1 MAKRVSYGAT
11 MKFKTA
17 QLAKHW
23 VATKSDKTTP
33 LTPEETK
40 ANTTLLENTLSK
52 VLLSENLVVFTGLGT
67 SLCLIDPSN
76 SRPIA
81 PTMADL
87 WAKSQ
92 KQIANFA
99 TILAKV
105 KHPQTKPGLYEEDI
119 ELLLS
124 RCQMQNAL
132 SKDKEIEAFVTAV
145 ETLITEQCRF
155 LDKLPKG
162 QGLPVHESFLR
173 KIARRS
179 PRHPRARLFT
189 TNYDLCFETAAAR
202 AGFVI
207 IDGFSHTNPQDFDG
221 NYFNYD
227 IVKREGEN
235 ETPKYI
241 SNVFQLLKLHGSV
254 DWDRDSDG
262 SVKRSNSPKR
272 PVIIYPRNG
281 KFESSYD
288 HPYLEMMSRFQ
299 SSLRQPN
306 TGLLIIGFG
315 FRDSHLVQPI
325 LSATRSNVSLKI
337 AAVGPN
343 YDSSPPDT
351 IRQLESL
358 IDNGDR
364 RVTLVSGTFEELT
377 ETIPDLVA
385 ETEEEVH
392 RGRTKRLITS

>member
-1 MAKRVSYGAT
+1 
-11 MKFKTA
+11 MKFKTS
-17 QLAKHW
+17 QIAKHW
-23 VATKSDKTTP
+23 IATKSDTTTT
-33 LTPEETK
+33 LTPEQSE
-40 ANTTLLENTLSK
+40 ANTALLEIALSK

-67 SLCLIDPSN
+67 SLCLLDPSN
-76 SRPIA
+76 NKPIA
-81 PTMADL
+81 PTMGDL

-92 KQIANFA
+92 NQIANFNS
-99 TILAKV
+99 ILTKV
-105 KHPQTKPGLYEEDI
+105 KQPQTKPGSYDEDI

-124 RCQMQNAL
+124 RCQMFNAL
-132 SKDKEIEAFVTAV
+132 SKSKEIEDFVSAV
-145 ETLITEQCRF
+145 ETLITEECRF
-155 LDKLPKG
+155 LDKLPKDH
-162 QGLPVHESFLR
+162 GLPVHESFLR

-179 PRHPRARLFT
+179 PRQPRARLFT

-221 NYFNYD
+221 NYFSYD
-227 IVKREGEN
+227 IVKREGDN

-254 DWDRDSDG
+254 DWDRDKDG
-262 SVKRSNSPKR
+262 KVQRSANPKK

-315 FRDSHLVQPI
+315 FKDSHLVQPI
-325 LSATRSNVSLKI
+325 LSATRSNVSLKL
-337 AAVGPN
+337 AVVGPH
-343 YDSSPPDT
+343 YDSSPPVT
-351 IRQLESL
+351 IKQLESL
-358 IDNGDR
+358 IDEGDR
-364 RVTLVSGTFEELT
+364 RITLVSGKFEELT
-377 ETIPDLVA
+377 EAIPDLVA

-392 RGRTKRLITS
+392 RGRTRRLITP